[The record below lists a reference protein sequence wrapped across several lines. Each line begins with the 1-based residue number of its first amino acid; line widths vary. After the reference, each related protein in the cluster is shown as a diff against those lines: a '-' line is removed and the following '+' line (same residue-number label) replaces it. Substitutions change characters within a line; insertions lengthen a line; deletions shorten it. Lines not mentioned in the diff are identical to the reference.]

1 MQRWIVLGVVGIILT
16 AGGAMLALRQYRQNR
31 PAPVWVPMPL
41 NSEVPEEK
49 IKALVKDLKEKLS
62 KPEVMLKV
70 SKDLSLSS
78 KWSLASDDAAAKE
91 LTKRLFVKIGETEA
105 KDGKVP
111 SLNIGVSG
119 PEKDREISTN
129 ITKRIMQDVWPIL
142 GIKPPPSK
150 AF

>member
-1 MQRWIVLGVVGIILT
+1 MQRWIVLGVVGIFLM
-16 AGGAMLALRQYRQNR
+16 AGGAYMALQHHRQNR

-62 KPEVMLKV
+62 KPEVMLKI
-70 SKDLSLSS
+70 SKDLGLSN
-78 KWSLASDDAAAKE
+78 KWNLVSDDAAAKE

-111 SLNIGVSG
+111 SLNVGVSG
-119 PEKDREISTN
+119 PEKDRDVSTN
-129 ITKRIMQDVWPIL
+129 IAKRLMQDVWPIL

>member
-1 MQRWIVLGVVGIILT
+1 
-16 AGGAMLALRQYRQNR
+16 
-31 PAPVWVPMPL
+31 MPL
-41 NSEVPEEK
+41 NTEVPEDK

-62 KPEVMLKV
+62 KPEVMLKI
-70 SKDLSLSS
+70 SKDLALSN
-78 KWSLASDDAAAKE
+78 KWNLASDDAAAKE
-91 LTKRLFVKIGETEA
+91 LAKRFFVKIGETEA
-105 KDGKVP
+105 KNGKIP

-129 ITKRIMQDVWPIL
+129 IAKRLMQDVWPIL